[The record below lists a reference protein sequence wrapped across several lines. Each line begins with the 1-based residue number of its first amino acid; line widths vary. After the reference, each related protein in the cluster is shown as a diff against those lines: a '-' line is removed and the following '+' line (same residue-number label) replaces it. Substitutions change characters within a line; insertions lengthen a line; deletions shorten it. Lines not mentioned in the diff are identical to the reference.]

1 MTRLTEEKKQTY
13 TELVLLKL
21 LDMAPD
27 EGGLELP
34 VDLPSELTPIQ
45 EHLQNLRFNGFIE
58 VAAKP
63 RKAFAA
69 LRGKP
74 KEEFYKLTDKGIEYL
89 GKVIDEAEG
98 YVARFE
104 EHEVHEMVDE
114 AVAMK
119 LDPERIRFLWGWYQG
134 EFDDL
139 AVFQERR
146 GLDPVERLWA
156 YYLTSE
162 DFFAEVMSDLEAH

>member
-1 MTRLTEEKKQTY
+1 MTRLSEERKQSY
-13 TELVLLKL
+13 AELVLLKL
-21 LDMAPD
+21 LDLAPD
-27 EGGLELP
+27 EGGVEIP
-34 VDLPSELTPIQ
+34 VELPSELAPIQ
-45 EHLQNLRFNGFIE
+45 PILQDLRFKGLIE

-74 KEEFYKLTDKGIEYL
+74 KEEFYKLTQAGVEYI

-98 YVARFE
+98 YVSEFE
-104 EHEVHEMVDE
+104 NLEVQEMLE
-114 AVAMK
+114 VAELRR
-119 LDPERIRFLWGWYQG
+119 LDPIRIRFLWGWYQG

-146 GLDPVERLWA
+146 GLEPVERLWA
-156 YYLTSE
+156 YYLTSDE
-162 DFFAEVMSDLEAH
+162 FFAEVLSDLEPE